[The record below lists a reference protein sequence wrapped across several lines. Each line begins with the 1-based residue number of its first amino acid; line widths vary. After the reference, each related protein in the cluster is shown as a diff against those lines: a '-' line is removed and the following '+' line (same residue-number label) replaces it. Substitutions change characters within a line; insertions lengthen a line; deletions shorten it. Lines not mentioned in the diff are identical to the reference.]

1 MAEKIYNRNPAPMPE
16 GTYVETKYATLN
28 TLLQAA
34 GSVANAVAQQN
45 YATGMK
51 LATEDLVNN
60 AYKNNPESVA
70 GFNAEIEK
78 GMAKLEEKGVMP
90 GIMNKLRENVA
101 LNSTTKITAIESNI
115 KKKQDQIAKI
125 QASRV
130 KDNWDSNMGDLYGLM
145 YRAQIQGDEAAIK
158 QAAQA
163 IAINKQ
169 KGVGLANAIT
179 STGFVYD
186 KSDREK
192 LASGA
197 YDSGEYFKDAID
209 TLGQEALEKFDKEVF
224 TNVDKYRAETG
235 ITRKEYDAQRKYI
248 DQRKEQLAAMKK
260 AGLKNNAE
268 LAAINALETADFTE
282 ADEMAKY
289 LDNDDFLKAAHE
301 ALETPTSIVGAEKA
315 VGFLDVIKRLEPVLT
330 DTEDTPEGFNRR
342 MVASTE
348 ILRAYTDFARANNV
362 DPNDRQVFLSSL
374 AKSLKD
380 PQFSQA
386 LLPMFSESALTD
398 AMQVQFA
405 PMMKTDAEIVQNIT
419 AKYGNNPAIAGPKI
433 KRALEQRDAARKY
446 MLNNDAPDKIRMQDE
461 RNRRNAQSIAQQA
474 KEQMLIA
481 ALAGD
486 YDIVNQIY
494 NEANKEVIK
503 TMADGII
510 PRYEWDRLEKEFDQG
525 KPAILEY
532 NGRVYQFQG
541 FTSKSAIF
549 K

>member
-1 MAEKIYNRNPAPMPE
+1 MAEKIYNRNPAPMPD
-16 GTYVETKYATLN
+16 GTYTETKYATLN

-60 AYKNNPESVA
+60 AYKNNPESVE
-70 GFNAEIEK
+70 GFNAEVEK
-78 GMAKLEEKGVMP
+78 GMAKLEEKGILP
-90 GIMNKLRENVA
+90 GVMNKLRENVA

-130 KDNWDSNMGDLYGLM
+130 KDNWDTNMGDLYGLM

-192 LASGA
+192 LASGS
-197 YDSGEYFKDAID
+197 YNSIEHFKDVID
-209 TLGQEALEKFDKEVF
+209 TLGAEGLEQFDKNVF
-224 TNVDKYRAETG
+224 TGADKYRAETG
-235 ITRKEYDAQRKYI
+235 ITREEYAAQRKYI

-282 ADEMAKY
+282 ADQLAEY
-289 LDNDDFLKAAHE
+289 LDDDNFLKAAKK
-301 ALETPTSIVGAEKA
+301 AIDTPISIEGAQKA
-315 VGFLDVIKRLEPVLT
+315 GAFINVIERLEPVLT
-330 DTEDTPEGFNRR
+330 DTEDTPEGFKRR
-342 MVASTE
+342 MAASTE
-348 ILRAYTDFARANNV
+348 ILRAYTDFARTNNV
-362 DPNDRQVFLSSL
+362 DPNDRQIFLSSL

-380 PQFSQA
+380 PRFSQA
-386 LLPMFSESALTD
+386 LQPMFSESALTD
-398 AMQVQFA
+398 AMQVEFA
-405 PMMKTDAEIVQNIT
+405 PVMKTDEEIVKNIT
-419 AKYGNNPAIAGPKI
+419 EKYGNNPVIAGPKI
-433 KRALEQRDAARKY
+433 RRAIEQRKAAQRY
-446 MLNNDAPDKIRMQDE
+446 MLTHDTTDKVRKQDE
-461 RNRRNAQSIAQQA
+461 RNRRNAQSIAQKA

-481 ALAGD
+481 ALAGN

-503 TMADGII
+503 TMSDGII

-525 KPAILEY
+525 KPAMLEY

>member
-16 GTYVETKYATLN
+16 GTYTETKYATLN

-60 AYKNNPESVA
+60 AYKNNPESVE
-70 GFNAEIEK
+70 GFNAEVEK
-78 GMAKLEEKGVMP
+78 GMAKLEEKGILP
-90 GIMNKLRENVA
+90 GVMNKLRENVA

-192 LASGA
+192 LASGS
-197 YDSGEYFKDAID
+197 YNSIERFKDVID
-209 TLGQEALEKFDKEVF
+209 TLGAEGLNQFDKNVF
-224 TNVDKYRAETG
+224 SGADKYRAETG
-235 ITRKEYDAQRKYI
+235 ITRDEYEAQRKYI
-248 DQRKEQLAAMKK
+248 DQRKKQLEAMKK
-260 AGLKNNAE
+260 ANLKNNAE
-268 LAAINALETADFTE
+268 LAAIDALETANFTE

-289 LDNDDFLKAAHE
+289 LDDDDFLKAAHE
-301 ALETPTSIVGAEKA
+301 ALETPTSVEGAQKA
-315 VGFLDVIKRLEPVLT
+315 AGFLDVIKRLEPVLT

-342 MVASTE
+342 LAASTE
-348 ILRAYTDFARANNV
+348 ILRAYTDFARVNNL
-362 DPNDRQVFLSSL
+362 DENDKQVFRAAL

-380 PQFSQA
+380 PRFSQA
-386 LLPMFSESALTD
+386 LNPLFSESALND
-398 AMQVQFA
+398 AMQIQFA

-419 AKYGNNPAIAGPKI
+419 AKYGNNPAITGPKI

-446 MLNNDAPDKIRMQDE
+446 MMNNYTTDKIRMQDE
-461 RNRRNAQSIAQQA
+461 RNRRNAQSIAQQT

-486 YDIVNQIY
+486 YDVVNQIY
-494 NEANKEVIK
+494 NEANKEIIK

-525 KPAILEY
+525 KPALLEF
-532 NGRVYQFQG
+532 NGRIYQFQG